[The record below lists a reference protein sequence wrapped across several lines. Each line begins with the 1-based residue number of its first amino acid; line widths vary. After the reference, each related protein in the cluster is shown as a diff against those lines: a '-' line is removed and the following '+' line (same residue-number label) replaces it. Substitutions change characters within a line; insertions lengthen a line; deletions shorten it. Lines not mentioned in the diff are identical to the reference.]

1 MKSFKGV
8 VSAPMSP
15 MTAAGDFDEAAFA
28 RVLEFNL
35 QAGIHGFWLAGGSGE
50 SIMLDDDENK
60 RLATVA
66 AEVVGDRGV
75 SIMHVGSPTT
85 RRSAAMAEHAAS
97 VGADAI
103 CCVPPFFYRRT
114 DEEIV
119 EHYRVVAAAAD
130 LPLFVYNLPSM
141 TGVEITVDLM
151 RKIAD
156 GVPQLRGLK
165 HSAPH
170 FGTMMEFLAM
180 DLDCFIG
187 NCTLLLPALAAG
199 AVGCVD
205 GPPNMAPE
213 VFVEIWNAFN
223 AGDLEHAR
231 DAQQRGILVR
241 DILIEFGAERF
252 HSVLKAV
259 VAERIG
265 LDNADPRPPALPLSP
280 QERAHV
286 LAKAAALGL
295 TPVTVNA

>member
-8 VSAPMSP
+8 FPAPVSP

-28 RVLEFNL
+28 RVLDFNL
-35 QAGIHGFWLAGGSGE
+35 QAGAHGFWLAGGSGE

-66 AEVVGDRGV
+66 AEVVGDRGA

-85 RRSAAMAEHAAS
+85 RRSAALAEHAAAAG
-97 VGADAI
+97 VDAL
-103 CCVPPFFYRRT
+103 CCVPPLFYKRT

-119 EHYRVVAAAAD
+119 EHYRAVAAAAD
-130 LPLFVYNLPSM
+130 LPFFVYNLPNM
-141 TGVEITVDLM
+141 TGVEITVELM
-151 RKIAD
+151 RKLID
-156 GVPQLRGLK
+156 GVPQLAGLK

-170 FGTMMEFLAM
+170 FGTMMEFLEM
-180 DLDCFIG
+180 DLQCFIG

-199 AVGCVD
+199 AVGCID

-213 VFVEIWNAFN
+213 VFVEVWDAFH
-223 AGDLEHAR
+223 AGDLERAR
-231 DAQQRGILVR
+231 EAQRRGLAIRNL
-241 DILIEFGAERF
+241 LTEFGPERF
-252 HSVLKAV
+252 HSVLKTV

-265 LDNADPRPPALPLSP
+265 LEHCDPRPPALPLTP
-280 QERAHV
+280 QERQHI

-295 TPVTVNA
+295 TSVAVSA

>member
-8 VSAPMSP
+8 IAAPISP
-15 MTAAGDFDEAAFA
+15 MTAAGDVDESAFA

-35 QAGIHGFWLAGGSGE
+35 QSGIHGFWLAGGSGE
-50 SIMLDDDENK
+50 SIMLDDEEN
-60 RLATVA
+60 RQLATVA
-66 AEVVGDRGV
+66 AEVVGDRGI

-85 RRSAAMAEHAAS
+85 RRSVAMAEHAAS
-97 VGADAI
+97 VGVDAI
-103 CCVPPFFYRRT
+103 CCVPPFFYARS

-130 LPLFVYNLPSM
+130 LPLFAYNLPHM
-141 TGVEITVDLM
+141 TGVEITPNLM

-156 GVPQLRGLK
+156 RVPQLRGLK
-165 HSAPH
+165 HSAPR
-170 FGTMMEFLAM
+170 FATMMEFLAM

-187 NCTLLLPALAAG
+187 NCHLLLPALAAG

-213 VFVEIWNAFN
+213 IFVEVWDAFQ
-223 AGDLEHAR
+223 AGDLERAR
-231 DAQQRGILVR
+231 QAQRRSLAIQGMVA
-241 DILIEFGAERF
+241 EFGSERF
-252 HSVLKAV
+252 HAVLKTV

-280 QERAHV
+280 QERDRV
-286 LAKAAALGL
+286 LTEAAALGL
-295 TPVTVNA
+295 TPVTANA